1 MGVTVSV
8 GVQCTHVCYNLHEY
22 RGGWELL
29 LVLVYSVPVC
39 VTGVQRWMGVTISA
53 GVQCTCVCYRSIQVD
68 GKTIKAQ
75 IWDTAG
81 QERYR
86 AITSA

>member
-1 MGVTVSV
+1 MSRQYDRPYVRPCFEILFTFSFPSRTRLLIKQGYNNYD
-8 GVQCTHVCYNLHEY
+8 VCY
-22 RGGWELL
+22 
-29 LVLVYSVPVC
+29 
-39 VTGVQRWMGVTISA
+39 
-53 GVQCTCVCYRSIQVD
+53 YRSIQVD

-86 AITSA
+86 AITSAFVSV